1 MAVQRLSNSGRSGFS
16 YKSLIAGI
24 TPLPSVPTIGAAT
37 AVNFSSVNVAFTTP
51 GAYAGSTFTATSSP
65 GGLTGTSA
73 TSPILVEGL
82 SELTEYTFTV
92 TATNATGTSGAS
104 AASSP
109 VTTPAGDTGVM
120 FPIQMVSVGA
130 AGTSTIT
137 FSSIPATYT
146 HLQIRQIARTTVA
159 TSVQT
164 GNGIRFNSDTASN
177 YAIHQLFGDGSST
190 TTNAIVPDSYIFY
203 SANTGTSAGANI
215 FGAAVIDILDYA
227 NTNKFKTVRTLAG
240 ADLNGSGS
248 IYFRSGLWRSTSAIS
263 TITIDCRD
271 SGVFTEYS
279 SFALYGIKGV

>member
-1 MAVQRLSNSGRSGFS
+1 M
-16 YKSLIAGI
+16 
-24 TPLPSVPTIGAAT
+24 
-37 AVNFSSVNVAFTTP
+37 
-51 GAYAGSTFTATSSP
+51 
-65 GGLTGTSA
+65 
-73 TSPILVEGL
+73 PILGII
-82 SELTEYTFTV
+82 
-92 TATNATGTSGAS
+92 AS
-104 AASSP
+104 AITGNL
-109 VTTPAGDTGVM
+109 VTNSYESIATTT
-120 FPIQMVSVGA
+120 VGSG
-130 AGTSTIT
+130 GTATIT

-177 YAIHQLFGDGSST
+177 YAIHQLFGDGSSA
-190 TTNAIVPDSYIFY
+190 NASAIVPDSYIFY

-215 FGAAVIDILDYA
+215 FGVAVIDILDYA

-248 IYFRSGLWRSTSAIS
+248 IYSRSGLWRSTSAIS

-279 SFALYGIKGV
+279 SFALYGIKGA